1 MTAVAD
7 CAPASTDALDTMRS
21 SYLVDLW
28 LSPDYRAIAPSRFGY
43 LGSTMPAGATV
54 ADQADVYA
62 ALLDHLGLRQVVMVG
77 FSAGGPAAIQF
88 ALRHPDRLFGLILG
102 SSYLPGM
109 GAKTVP
115 KALHPLVRAV
125 AGWELGWWLLKR
137 YRPTRLARVMGVPK
151 GWDPSGDE
159 DFLGIRE
166 ALFPVGPKK
175 YGIAFDAL
183 ESEPASN
190 DFPLEDIA
198 VPTLLVHAADDRL
211 APYEFAPA
219 AAARIRGARL
229 VTIPAGGHLFLR
241 HAADT
246 RQATTAF
253 VTDVVAGTRR
263 ASASP
268 IPREA
273 GHDGSVRVLLLHDER
288 PGSRRRGRTGS
299 RAALA
304 VPPVARVRR
313 WSVQR
318 SRGWPHHLR
327 RSRPCGSATGRRWR
341 PVRTGRTPE

>member
-1 MTAVAD
+1 MTPFGD
-7 CAPASTDALDTMRS
+7 RAPASTDALDSMRS
-21 SYLVDLW
+21 SYRGDIARARARLASVPSRRLEAPLATVEYVDDGVGVPIFLSHGVLGGHDNVRDLVDLW
-28 LSPDYRAIAPSRFGY
+28 LSADYRAIAPSRFGY

-54 ADQADVYA
+54 ADEADVYA

-88 ALRHPDRLFGLILG
+88 ALRHPHRLFGLILG

-137 YRPTRLARVMGVPK
+137 YRPTRLARIMGVPK

-166 ALFPVGPKK
+166 ALFPVGPKN

-211 APYEFAPA
+211 APYEFVPA

-253 VTDVVAGTRR
+253 VTDVAAGDAACVGVTN
-263 ASASP
+263 P
-268 IPREA
+268 K
-273 GHDGSVRVLLLHDER
+273 GGR
-288 PGSRRRGRTGS
+288 P
-299 RAALA
+299 
-304 VPPVARVRR
+304 
-313 WSVQR
+313 
-318 SRGWPHHLR
+318 
-327 RSRPCGSATGRRWR
+327 
-341 PVRTGRTPE
+341 